1 MKKKILFV
9 EDDCQILET
18 MVEYFQMLEEFEV
31 FQATDGKEA
40 LKVIQSQSIDVMFT
54 DLNMPHGMSGFE
66 LIEKIQ
72 DSNQKPKKTYILSGY
87 IDNQINSLKTD
98 GYLIKPIDFKIL
110 LEKIGEK

>member
-40 LKVIQSQSIDVMFT
+40 LAVLATQSIDVMFT

-66 LIEKIQ
+66 LIDKIQ
-72 DSNQKPKKTYILSGY
+72 NLSNKPKKTYILSGY
-87 IDNQINSLKTD
+87 IDNQLNNLNVD
-98 GYLIKPIDFKIL
+98 GFLIKPIDFKVL
-110 LEKIGEK
+110 LEKIGA